1 MLEDS
6 SVDSFSEV
14 FLRDQTLPIGVF
26 DDFFQYA
33 ISLSVDVKLTYR
45 VDTTDAKVPEEL
57 LSRSE
62 HLNESDRLIAHIS
75 PILRKAF
82 TDRIHLIHLAPSTSG
97 LTIGVIYN
105 PSQATRILDVGPATN
120 KTTEVEAFRK
130 LWGDK
135 AELRRFKDGS
145 IAESIVWDI
154 ARPEE
159 ASRIPGRIVH
169 HILKRHTG
177 LSAVDIKSLSSDQ
190 AWSNIIQVPQSARE
204 GVAVNGSE
212 KLGFRPIMESYDELY
227 KLLKDVDDEL
237 PLAILNVS
245 PVTEMLRYSAPFI
258 PHPID
263 LDRIASSPACL
274 QHIPTAEIT
283 VQFESSPRWPDDLSA
298 IQKVKLALFEK
309 LGSLIESKLRGS
321 KARMVFD
328 SSYSEIEDHVSL
340 EVLLPKGVAFNMRI
354 FYEKEKTLLERALED
369 TKPVFGTALP
379 TPPRKLVLPAM
390 EKHMYRFIHAPKHHH
405 GLAPLHHRYPSLSTA
420 TRLVKRWFAAHM
432 LSLPITTEA
441 IELLAAAT
449 YLDPGPLSAPA
460 SGTTGFI
467 RTIQKLANWEW
478 RSDPILVPLFGD
490 QEGGTLKPKFDVEL
504 RKIVVEA
511 FEKRPETSERAWCI
525 ATEDDLEGNRWTKGI
540 SRVIAGRIGV
550 LARATVKALED
561 SVTLAQ
567 GVNVTVSC
575 FLPLVRTQLMGS
587 HSSQPH

>member
-1 MLEDS
+1 MI
-6 SVDSFSEV
+6 
-14 FLRDQTLPIGVF
+14 RI
-26 DDFFQYA
+26 
-33 ISLSVDVKLTYR
+33 
-45 VDTTDAKVPEEL
+45 DTTDAKMSEEL
-57 LSRSE
+57 SARSE
-62 HLNESDRLIAHIS
+62 QPNDSERFIAHIS

-82 TDRIHLIHLAPSTSG
+82 TDRIHFIHLAPSTSG
-97 LTIGVIYN
+97 LTIGIVYN
-105 PSQATRILDVGPATN
+105 PSQATRVLDVGPATN
-120 KTTEVEAFRK
+120 QIKEVEAFRK

-159 ASRIPGRIVH
+159 ASRIPGRIVL
-169 HILKRHTG
+169 HILKRHAG
-177 LSAVDIKSLSSDQ
+177 LSEVDIKSLSSDQ
-190 AWSNIIQVPQSARE
+190 AWSNIIQIPQSARE

-274 QHIPTAEIT
+274 QYIPTAEIT

-298 IQKVKLALFEK
+298 IQKVKMALFEK
-309 LGSLIESKLRGS
+309 LASLIESKLRGS

-340 EVLLPKGVAFNMRI
+340 EVLLPKGVGFKLRI
-354 FYEKEKTLLERALED
+354 FHEKEKTLLERALED

-432 LSLPITTEA
+432 LSLCITTEA
-441 IELLAAAT
+441 IELLVAAT

-467 RTIQKLANWEW
+467 RTIQKLAGWEW

-490 QEGGTLKPKFDVEL
+490 QEKNAKPRFDTEL
-504 RKIVVEA
+504 RRIVVEA

-525 ATEDDLEGNRWTKGI
+525 ATEDDLEGYRWTKGI

-567 GVNVTVSC
+567 GVNVTVSSLS
-575 FLPLVRTQLMGS
+575 FLTARS
-587 HSSQPH
+587 DF